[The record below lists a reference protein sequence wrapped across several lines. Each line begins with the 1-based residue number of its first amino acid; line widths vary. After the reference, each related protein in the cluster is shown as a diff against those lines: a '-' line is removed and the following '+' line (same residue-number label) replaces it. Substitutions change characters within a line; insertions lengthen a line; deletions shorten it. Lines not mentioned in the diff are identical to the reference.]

1 MANETAETMSLELLS
16 RQLNHLMDKVEK
28 LEPLFSFEPRIMQ
41 VEKILFA
48 CKEMLTS
55 QEAAYYLGI
64 SLSQLYKMTSSMTIP
79 HYKPRGKMVYFDKS
93 ELDAWMRRDR
103 VNTVRE
109 AIEAS
114 SFYNGQQAFTGYG
127 KKNKKK

>member
-1 MANETAETMSLELLS
+1 
-16 RQLNHLMDKVEK
+16 
-28 LEPLFSFEPRIMQ
+28 MQ

-114 SFYNGQQAFTGYG
+114 SFYNGQRAFTGYG

>member
-1 MANETAETMSLELLS
+1 MANESAEAMSLELLS
-16 RQLNHLMDKVEK
+16 RQLDHLMDKVEK
-28 LEPLFSFEPRIMQ
+28 LEPLLSFEPRIRQ
-41 VEKILFA
+41 VEKMLYA
-48 CKEMLTS
+48 CKEMLTT

-114 SFYNGQQAFTGYG
+114 SFYTEQRTLQGYG